1 MNLSGGL
8 ARTTFRRTYGTDFGF
23 TSRRRKGSEYQL
35 DRLANAGHI
44 SKLKIGAKTCYSQDE
59 IIRFANKLIQKG
71 AIYLA

>member
-1 MNLSGGL
+1 MEKILV
-8 ARTTFRRTYGTDFGF
+8 
-23 TSRRRKGSEYQL
+23 SRPDAAKALNISVDTL

-44 SKLKIGAKTCYSQDE
+44 RKLKIGVKTCYSQDE

>member
-1 MNLSGGL
+1 MEQILV
-8 ARTTFRRTYGTDFGF
+8 
-23 TSRRRKGSEYQL
+23 SRPDAAKDLNISVDTL

-44 SKLKIGAKTCYSQDE
+44 RKLKIGAKTCYSQDE